1 MITFCIKFRAGFFAV
16 RFELSFGR
24 SVVMSFYFY
33 FYAKCI
39 HFLCI
44 QKRACRVITTVVC
57 SSEANGV

>member
-33 FYAKCI
+33 AKCI

-44 QKRACRVITTVVC
+44 QKRACNVITTIVC
-57 SSEANGV
+57 QSEANGF